1 VAPQA
6 LFLLNHPLVIEQSR
20 AFAARLAEAVPSP
33 PDRVRQAY
41 RLLFGRE
48 PTADE
53 QALGEGPAAG
63 GGTDWEAY
71 CQVLLCLN
79 ELIYVD

>member
-1 VAPQA
+1 
-6 LFLLNHPLVIEQSR
+6 
-20 AFAARLAEAVPSP
+20 VPSP